1 MSRMTD
7 DSKDADLGLL
17 LQLAGHELRSP
28 LSAVLGYIRMVAKGQ
43 AGPITDSQERI
54 LKEAERSGGR
64 LKNVLDEMSLFARM
78 KRGEEALQRSE
89 VELGDVI
96 EKAVADLPEL
106 ADRTVEVKLQRAAE
120 VTIQG
125 DAPRLTVALS
135 GLLFAL
141 RRELV
146 GSDTLGV
153 ALTRNGQ
160 QAVIVIAPLDEV
172 ERLIDAPV
180 DTLSS
185 FDEHRG
191 GCGLKLQIAR
201 WILAKHGGQVYGT
214 GQQNRASA
222 VIRLPVT

>member
-7 DSKDADLGLL
+7 DSTDVDLGLL

-43 AGPITDSQERI
+43 AGPITESQERI
-54 LKEAERSGGR
+54 LREAERSGGR

-89 VELGDVI
+89 VGLGDVI
-96 EKAVADLPEL
+96 EKAVGELPEL

-125 DAPRLTVALS
+125 DAPRLTVAMS

-160 QAVIVIAPLDEV
+160 QAVVVIAPPDDV

-214 GQQNRASA
+214 GQENKASA
-222 VIRLPVT
+222 VVRLPVT

>member
-172 ERLIDAPV
+172 VRLIDAPV